1 MSDVTSLSK
10 RVANKKR
17 NGLSRP
23 MEVAESI
30 KAFVIEE
37 RLKPGDR
44 LPNEA
49 QLIEKYQ
56 MAKGTIREA
65 TRILEVQGLVR
76 TRTGPGGGCF
86 VHDVSEN
93 RAMALLTNFFHFKDM
108 SIKQIY
114 QIRKILEPE
123 VAAELTGKLDVE
135 EIEELHKILSTYSVS
150 PKTLEDEKAHHIAA
164 LKFHEKLA
172 EFSKNA
178 LLSFIIKFMIK
189 VLSETTINKKL
200 YDPIN
205 IPLWEKGREYQHK
218 LINSIEGNSPDV
230 SRSII
235 YDHMCFA
242 EQHMKEQEI
251 VFKNSFLNIE

>member
-10 RVANKKR
+10 IITNKKR
-17 NGLSRP
+17 HRLSRP

-30 KAFVIEE
+30 KAYVIEE
-37 RLKPGDR
+37 GLKPGDR

-49 QLIEKYQ
+49 QLIDKYQ
-56 MAKGTIREA
+56 MAKSTIREA
-65 TRILEVQGLVR
+65 TRILEVQGLVK

-93 RAMALLTNFFHFKDM
+93 RAMTLLTNFFHFKDM

-123 VAAELTGKLDVE
+123 VAAELTGQLDVE
-135 EIEELHKILSTYSVS
+135 EIEELHKILSTYSAT
-150 PKTLEDEKAHHIAA
+150 PKTLEDEKAHHISA

-189 VLSETTINKKL
+189 VLSETTVNKRL

-205 IPLWEKGREYQHK
+205 ISLWEKGREYQHK
-218 LINSIEGNSPDV
+218 LIKSIEGQSPDR
-230 SRSII
+230 SRNII
-235 YDHMCFA
+235 YEHMCFA
-242 EQHMKEQEI
+242 EQHMKEQEVVI
-251 VFKNSFLNIE
+251 KNNLMAID